1 MAPLN
6 SYFGMGMND
15 YLYAKGS
22 MATGREIGNFNGT
35 AALCSQS
42 GEKFFKAIIEKCFAE
57 EDDSELISLLR
68 THNLRS
74 LYNKIT
80 SKYELS
86 ASSKDCKWLGDFY
99 FDARY
104 PGENFVL
111 VTEEDAVECLA
122 ILEKIK
128 SDAEKLLEEED
139 RRRSAAREKAKTFK
153 CF

>member
-1 MAPLN
+1 MFADGGDGGRLDILYRGTMENFRLHADTANQKGWIIDMAPLN

-42 GEKFFKAIIEKCFAE
+42 GEKFFKAIIEKCFTE

-80 SKYELS
+80 SKLELLILPF
-86 ASSKDCKWLGDFY
+86 KD
-99 FDARY
+99 
-104 PGENFVL
+104 
-111 VTEEDAVECLA
+111 
-122 ILEKIK
+122 I
-128 SDAEKLLEEED
+128 
-139 RRRSAAREKAKTFK
+139 
-153 CF
+153 